1 MKSLSG
7 PVGIAKMVGTANS
20 AGVETLLMFV
30 AILSINLAV
39 FNILPIPALDGGR
52 IVFVLY
58 EMITRKKINQNFQ
71 NYANSTGFILLMG
84 MLIVVTIFDFIK

>member
-1 MKSLSG
+1 
-7 PVGIAKMVGTANS
+7 MVGGAS
-20 AGVETLLMFV
+20 DAGSDMLLMFV

-58 EMITRKKINQNFQ
+58 EILTRKKINQNFQ
-71 NYANSTGFILLMG
+71 NYSNSIGFVLLIS
-84 MLIVVTIFDFIK
+84 MLIVVTIFDFLK

>member
-1 MKSLSG
+1 
-7 PVGIAKMVGTANS
+7 
-20 AGVETLLMFV
+20 
-30 AILSINLAV
+30 V